1 LKAVMEK
8 ALVAR
13 GILEQIVPDD
23 MAATNIRRS
32 ITYTDWL
39 KMEYNVVDG
48 RSEAITAL
56 SHT

>member
-1 LKAVMEK
+1 MEK